1 MIYDCHHNMMTAL
14 WPSLVIFRIA
24 LQNWLGTC
32 QVLALQSSNIIPIN
46 PRAASDY
53 DAIFCCLQPC
63 ATNDRQYCQRCKK
76 ACYSLSS
83 FKTGYFKVQI
93 LESGILTHR
102 KSISVFNIS
111 HLWTSFPVDTRIFD
125 KYCKCLQVTHIFGWR
140 FQGFPSECDE
150 LSRWC
155 PDSHSAESLN
165 DNN

>member
-1 MIYDCHHNMMTAL
+1 MPKQKINNRLAEHQKKTKNCGRKGHILKRTDRVLDLDYLRDYSWFLHSPAHFSQVEAHLCMII
-14 WPSLVIFRIA
+14 SLIQK
-24 LQNWLGTC
+24 LLH
-32 QVLALQSSNIIPIN
+32 
-46 PRAASDY
+46 
-53 DAIFCCLQPC
+53 
-63 ATNDRQYCQRCKK
+63 KK
-76 ACYSLSS
+76 TCYSLSS

-111 HLWTSFPVDTRIFD
+111 HLWTSFPPDTRIFD